1 MKMRLNIL
9 VDNYCLT
16 TFYSKMNLKSSFSLN
31 AIGFLLVGDSTW
43 LFSFFFIFFFIFLYI

>member
-43 LFSFFFIFFFIFLYI
+43 LFSFFLNFFFLYI

>member
-16 TFYSKMNLKSSFSLN
+16 TYSKMNLKSSFSLN

-43 LFSFFFIFFFIFLYI
+43 LFSFFFIFLFFLYI